1 MRVKV
6 DRIDGHL
13 VPICA
18 GMSRMDLAFD
28 ANTGVLTMACPFCGK
43 RTLRYLVE
51 GDEFKVNHRRTCR
64 LEQIMR
70 RIKAHPELAGPPV
83 VIILG

>member
-1 MRVKV
+1 
-6 DRIDGHL
+6 
-13 VPICA
+13 
-18 GMSRMDLAFD
+18 MSRMDLAFD

-51 GDEFKVNHRRTCR
+51 GDEFEVNHRRTCR

-83 VIILG
+83 VIVLG